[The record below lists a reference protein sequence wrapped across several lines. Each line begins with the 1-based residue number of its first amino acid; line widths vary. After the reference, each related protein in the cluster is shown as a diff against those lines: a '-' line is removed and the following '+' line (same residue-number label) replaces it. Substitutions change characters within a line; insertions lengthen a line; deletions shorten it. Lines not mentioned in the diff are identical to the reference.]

1 MTIDVIIP
9 VYKPDVKLYKLI
21 KELGEQTVLPDR
33 IILAE
38 TVLEDDDCEKLKLE
52 IEASFIKRNIPIDIY
67 PVRKS
72 DYDHA
77 ATRQVAAKLSDADAI
92 LFMTQDAIPYD
103 RIMVQRLKTALEKG
117 AGAAFA
123 RQIAYEDAPLI
134 EKLTREFNY
143 PEDSYKRRKKDLN
156 RYGIKAIF
164 CSDTCMIYDRATF
177 ERLGGF
183 EGEGGF
189 AEDMNFAY
197 KLLQNGGTLAYAAG
211 ARVYHSHD
219 PNLKENYRRSYAI
232 GANQAAHPE
241 IYKKLSSEKEGRRY
255 VKYVLGKLKEHKK
268 RRLAFKFL
276 VNCAA
281 RYLGVLNG
289 RRNKVRK

>member
-9 VYKPDVKLYKLI
+9 VFKPDVKLYKLI
-21 KELGEQTVLPDR
+21 KKLGDQTVLPNR
-33 IILAE
+33 IILAN
-38 TVLEDDDCEKLKLE
+38 TVLEEGDCEKLKTE
-52 IEASFIKRNIPIDIY
+52 IEASFLQRNIPIDIY
-67 PVRKS
+67 PVRQS

-103 RIMVQRLKTALEKG
+103 NVMVQRLKTALEKG

-123 RQIAYEDAPLI
+123 RQIAYEDAPLT
-134 EKLTREFNY
+134 EKLTRTFNY
-143 PEDSYKRRKKDLN
+143 PEDSYKRKKKDLG

-164 CSDTCMIYDRATF
+164 CSDTCMIYDRAVF

-183 EGEGGF
+183 DREGGF
-189 AEDMNFAY
+189 AEDMNYAY
-197 KLLQNGGTLAYAAG
+197 KLLQSGGTLAYAAG

-219 PNLKENYRRSYAI
+219 YSIRENYRRSFLL
-232 GANQAAHPE
+232 GVNQAAHPE
-241 IYKKLSSEKEGRRY
+241 IYKKLPSEKEGRRY

-268 RRLAFKFL
+268 RRMAFKFL
-276 VNCAA
+276 LNCAA
-281 RYLGVLNG
+281 RYLGVLKG
-289 RRNKVRK
+289 RRKKIRK